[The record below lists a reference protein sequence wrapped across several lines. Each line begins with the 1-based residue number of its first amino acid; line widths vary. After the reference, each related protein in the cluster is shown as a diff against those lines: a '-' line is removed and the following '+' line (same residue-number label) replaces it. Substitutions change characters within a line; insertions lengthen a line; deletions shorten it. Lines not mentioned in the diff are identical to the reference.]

1 MCRDRVTRGVRMQL
15 LRVTALAVAIC
26 VLAPPPPASAQISP
40 NAAWS
45 CEFANSATACGF
57 YLQAAASNRAAVVGP
72 GRDGSTAIE
81 LTTRLGDINIAGSD
95 SNERADL
102 ALSPSSKYC
111 NQGQEEWWAHSLMF
125 PPGYVPPAV
134 AAVWNWGALF
144 DFHNSAAGGGQ
155 PNFMVYA
162 TPTGLEL
169 HMAGGANTVNRPSD
183 PGYYS
188 IAIGP
193 ITKNVWYDFVYH
205 VKWSSGSDG
214 LFQAWL
220 NGRQVMNYSGPNLY
234 VGQSCYLKLANY
246 HTPLGVPVSVIHSRV
261 VRGATQAD
269 VEIGSGGTPPPTVPV
284 PNVVGQ
290 TQAAATS
297 AITSA
302 GLTTGTVTQQSST
315 TVASGSVISQSP
327 AAGTSVAKGSAV
339 NLVVSSGAPPPTPV
353 TVPNVVGQTQASATS
368 AITSAGLTAGAVTQ
382 QSSTTVASGSV
393 ISESPAAGTS
403 VARGSAVNLVVSSG
417 APAPSPVAVPNV
429 GGETDAAATSA
440 ISAAALTVG
449 AVTQQSST
457 TVASGSVISQNP
469 AAGADSASGSA
480 VDLVVSTGGGA
491 SSGAGG
497 GGAGGSGAFGGGGAF
512 DFFTLS
518 ALLSSQIGGLW
529 RARRIRNFQQCLH
542 RIRLV

>member
-302 GLTTGTVTQQSST
+302 GLTRGAVTQQSSST
-315 TVASGSVISQSP
+315 VASGNVISQSPAAGTSVAKGSAVNLVVSSGAPAPTPVAVPNVVGQTQAAAASAITSAGLTRGAVTQQSSSTVASGSVISQSP

-339 NLVVSSGAPPPTPV
+339 NLVVSSGAPAPT
-353 TVPNVVGQTQASATS
+353 
-368 AITSAGLTAGAVTQ
+368 
-382 QSSTTVASGSV
+382 
-393 ISESPAAGTS
+393 
-403 VARGSAVNLVVSSG
+403 
-417 APAPSPVAVPNV
+417 PVAVPNV
-429 GGETDAAATSA
+429 
-440 ISAAALTVG
+440 V
-449 AVTQQSST
+449 
-457 TVASGSVISQNP
+457 
-469 AAGADSASGSA
+469 
-480 VDLVVSTGGGA
+480 
-491 SSGAGG
+491 
-497 GGAGGSGAFGGGGAF
+497 
-512 DFFTLS
+512 
-518 ALLSSQIGGLW
+518 
-529 RARRIRNFQQCLH
+529 
-542 RIRLV
+542 